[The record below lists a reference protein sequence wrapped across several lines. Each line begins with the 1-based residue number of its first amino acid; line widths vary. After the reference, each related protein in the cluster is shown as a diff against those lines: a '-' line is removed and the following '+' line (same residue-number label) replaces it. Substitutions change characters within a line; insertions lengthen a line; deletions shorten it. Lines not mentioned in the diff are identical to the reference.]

1 VGLITFDDIQ
11 FKEKILAVVKFLL
24 KYFFNVILNMFK
36 GLSCMV
42 AFGTKDNLKF
52 NVCSKLRFGNSL
64 YQGLGFMFGHF
75 EFCKKMLQ
83 LRAQVQMIQ
92 HY

>member
-1 VGLITFDDIQ
+1 VH
-11 FKEKILAVVKFLL
+11 VV
-24 KYFFNVILNMFK
+24 VK

-64 YQGLGFMFGHF
+64 YQGLGFMFSHF
-75 EFCKKMLQ
+75 GILQ
-83 LRAQVQMIQ
+83 RNATIESSSANDSTLLRLRL
-92 HY
+92 